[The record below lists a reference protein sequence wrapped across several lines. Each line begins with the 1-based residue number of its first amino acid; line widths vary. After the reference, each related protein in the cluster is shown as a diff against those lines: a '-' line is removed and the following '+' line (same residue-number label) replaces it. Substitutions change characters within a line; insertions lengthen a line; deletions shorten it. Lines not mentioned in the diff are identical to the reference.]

1 MPDAEGA
8 WLWWEPLWRCGGMKS
23 SRVGKVKGEPGET
36 VSGNTEPCPKGTRG
50 GGGVLELPSCC
61 LSGLTWR
68 RGTTITPG

>member
-1 MPDAEGA
+1 
-8 WLWWEPLWRCGGMKS
+8 MKS
-23 SRVGKVKGEPGET
+23 SKVGKVKGVPGET